1 MKKNPKHKKKKTVK
15 KTVFRYILFSFIGI
29 VLGLFVYTQNAKG
42 LLKDKMPMPF
52 GYGMSVVLS
61 GSMESRLS
69 VDDLV
74 IIKATDN
81 YKVDDIVLF
90 QDGNSLV
97 IHRIIEIDGDTVIT
111 KGDAN
116 NVADE
121 PIQKSQIKGVLVY
134 DIAGFGAVV
143 NILKQPVVIIL
154 ILVAAFLLTEL
165 SYRKEKDNDTE
176 ELDEIKKMIEELKKD
191 KNA

>member
-1 MKKNPKHKKKKTVK
+1 MKKTPKHQKKRFSK
-15 KTVFRYILFSFIGI
+15 KTVFRYIVFSFIGI

-42 LLKDKMPMPF
+42 LLKDKIPMPF

-81 YKVDDIVLF
+81 YKVNDIVLF

-97 IHRIIEIDGDTVIT
+97 IHRIIEIDGDTVTT

-143 NILKQPVVIIL
+143 KILKQPVFVIL
-154 ILVAAFLLTEL
+154 ILAAAFLLTEF

-191 KNA
+191 KKP

>member
-1 MKKNPKHKKKKTVK
+1 MKITPKHAKKKTVK
-15 KTVFRYILFSFIGI
+15 KTVFRYIIFSLIGI

-42 LLKDKMPMPF
+42 LVKDKMPMPF

-81 YKVDDIVLF
+81 YKVNDIVLF

-97 IHRIIEIDGDTVIT
+97 IHRIIEIDGDTVTT

-121 PIQKSQIKGVLVY
+121 PINKSQIKGVLVY
-134 DIAGFGAVV
+134 DIAGLGAVV
-143 NILKQPVVIIL
+143 NILKQPVVVIL
-154 ILVAAFLLTEL
+154 ILAAALLVTEL
-165 SYRKEKDNDTE
+165 SYRKEKDKDTE

-191 KNA
+191 NKP

>member
-1 MKKNPKHKKKKTVK
+1 MKKTPKHAKKRTVK
-15 KTVFRYILFSFIGI
+15 KTVLRYIVFSFIGI

-42 LLKDKMPMPF
+42 LLMDKMPMPF

-61 GSMESRLS
+61 GSMEDRLS

-81 YKVDDIVLF
+81 YKVNDIVLF

-97 IHRIIEIDGDTVIT
+97 IHRIIEIDGDTVTT

-143 NILKQPVVIIL
+143 KILKQPVFV
-154 ILVAAFLLTEL
+154 ILVLAAAFLLTEF
-165 SYRKEKDNDTE
+165 SYRKEKDTDTE

-191 KNA
+191 KKP